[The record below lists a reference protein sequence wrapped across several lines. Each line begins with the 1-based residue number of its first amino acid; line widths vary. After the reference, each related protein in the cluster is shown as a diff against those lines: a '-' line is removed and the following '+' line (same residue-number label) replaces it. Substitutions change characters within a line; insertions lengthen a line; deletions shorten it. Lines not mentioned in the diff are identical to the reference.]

1 MVRMKNVFRAQ
12 FLVVAAIAIA
22 LVAVACGSDDDSSLV
37 AAGGEGNATPQRIR
51 MVESTQIFTEADI
64 KAIGWKGQK
73 DFLLDY
79 PGATTFKWGY
89 MNQTEVGVLIY
100 ASAEDAKTLGVAA
113 AEDQTFRREGDNQ
126 ARDGDF
132 TDRIS
137 CRRPVGSSAV
147 KANTG
152 FPSKAFSSSY
162 LDPEIGEADDI
173 LGVGQAC
180 TTRFPTYNDYTV
192 IGNVVF
198 MCEGDDG
205 NLLDPSTNCAKVA
218 EWLVPS

>member
-1 MVRMKNVFRAQ
+1 MNR
-12 FLVVAAIAIA
+12 FLLISRVQLLLISALLIAA
-22 LVAVACGSDDDSSLV
+22 VAVACGSAEDESLV
-37 AAGGEGNATPQRIR
+37 SSGGDDATPQRIR
-51 MVESTQIFTEADI
+51 MVESTQIFTEADV

-73 DFLLDY
+73 DFVLDY

-100 ASAEDAKTLGVAA
+100 ASAEEAKTLGVAA

-132 TDRIS
+132 TDRIQ

-152 FPSKAFSSSY
+152 FPSKSFSASY
-162 LDPEIGEADDI
+162 LEPESEGSDDV
-173 LGVGQAC
+173 LPATC

-192 IGNVVF
+192 VGNVVF
-198 MCEGDDG
+198 MCEGDEG
-205 NLLDPSTNCAKVA
+205 NLLDPSTNCEKVA
-218 EWLVPS
+218 EWLMPVE